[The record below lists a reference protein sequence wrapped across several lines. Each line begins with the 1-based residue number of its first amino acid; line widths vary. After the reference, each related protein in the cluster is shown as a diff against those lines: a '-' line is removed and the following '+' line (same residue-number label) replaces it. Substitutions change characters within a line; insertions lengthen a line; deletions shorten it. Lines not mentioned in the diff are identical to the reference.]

1 MTLIEKAG
9 LLDKYIRVLKWL
21 KGSSKFKFP
30 IPEVRL
36 PGPDSRPA
44 AAQVVAAAAAAA
56 AASPELTY
64 NGPLFKLNYKVSKDM
79 SLKVLRR
86 RLTVLDKFRQCIVC
100 GHICQ
105 KKTESGWE
113 VVWDKHTAA
122 QWLGTGSTP
131 FPDCAN
137 QTLSPE
143 EKAVQV
149 KMHGRKV
156 WRMKERVKRLMKR
169 RVNEEKQIK

>member
-44 AAQVVAAAAAAA
+44 AAQVVAAAAAAAA

-143 EKAVQV
+143 EKAELIRIRS
-149 KMHGRKV
+149 RKV
-156 WRMKERVKRLMKR
+156 WRMKTRVQQLIRKAKD
-169 RVNEEKQIK
+169 K

>member
-1 MTLIEKAG
+1 MRLIEKAG

-86 RLTVLDKFRQCIVC
+86 RLTVLDKFRHCIVC

-113 VVWDKHTAA
+113 VVGDKHTAA

-137 QTLSPE
+137 QTLSLE
-143 EKAVQV
+143 EKAELIRIRS
-149 KMHGRKV
+149 RKV
-156 WRMKERVKRLMKR
+156 WRMKTRVQQLIRKAKD
-169 RVNEEKQIK
+169 K

>member
-30 IPEVRL
+30 MPEVRL
-36 PGPDSRPA
+36 LGPDSRPA
-44 AAQVVAAAAAAA
+44 AAQVVAA

-64 NGPLFKLNYKVSKDM
+64 NGPLFKLNYKVSKNM
-79 SLKVLRR
+79 SLQHFKSRLR
-86 RLTVLDKFRQCIVC
+86 LLDNFRHCGVC

-143 EKAVQV
+143 EKAELIRIRS
-149 KMHGRKV
+149 RKV
-156 WRMKERVKRLMKR
+156 WRMKTRVQQLIRKAKD
-169 RVNEEKQIK
+169 K

>member
-56 AASPELTY
+56 SPELTY
-64 NGPLFKLNYKVSKDM
+64 NGPLFKLNYAVSKKT
-79 SLKVLRR
+79 SLQVLQR
-86 RLTVLDKFRQCIVC
+86 RLRVLDNFRHCGVC

-105 KKTESGWE
+105 KKTKSGWE
-113 VVWDKHTAA
+113 VVGDKHTAA
-122 QWLGTGSTP
+122 RWSGNGCP
-131 FPDCAN
+131 PYPDCAN
-137 QTLSPE
+137 QALSPE
-143 EKAVQV
+143 EKAVLV
-149 KMHGRKV
+149 RMRCRKV
-156 WRMKERVKRLMKR
+156 WRMKRRVKRL
-169 RVNEEKQIK
+169 IKKKAKDK

>member
-30 IPEVRL
+30 MPEVRL
-36 PGPDSRPA
+36 LGPDSRPA
-44 AAQVVAAAAAAA
+44 AAQVVAAAAA

-143 EKAVQV
+143 EKAELIRIRS
-149 KMHGRKV
+149 RKV
-156 WRMKERVKRLMKR
+156 WRMKTRVQQLIRKAKD
-169 RVNEEKQIK
+169 K